1 METLCDIEEKK
12 MSKRC
17 PRGEDKHEY
26 KFTFSILVESYGV
39 DLDLTKY
46 DPLSTQKILCVN
58 NFVNRN
64 IE

>member
-46 DPLSTQKILCVN
+46 DPLSTQKY
-58 NFVNRN
+58 FV
-64 IE
+64 